1 MQRAL
6 LEKFRRRLEA
16 EREKTKVTLA
26 DITSE
31 LNQSLSASISEFS
44 TYDNHPADV
53 ASETYERGKDLA
65 LRGQQDY
72 ILSQIDAALER
83 IDEGSFGWCIDCGAP
98 ISAGRLEAIPYAA
111 RCLSCQG
118 ALPARE
124 HERPLEEPLVNELYR
139 NSFTDHAANENVG
152 FDGEDSWQAVA
163 RYGTS
168 NTPGDF
174 RQVEDYNDV
183 YIDHNEPIGIV
194 WEEEALPASYD
205 RSHDQFVKR
214 GRRIGLEKAPLRVR
228 KKPKRSN

>member
-16 EREKTKVTLA
+16 EREKTKATLA

-98 ISAGRLEAIPYAA
+98 ISAGWRLYHMQPVVSAVKEP
-111 RCLSCQG
+111 C
-118 ALPARE
+118 
-124 HERPLEEPLVNELYR
+124 PL
-139 NSFTDHAANENVG
+139 AN
-152 FDGEDSWQAVA
+152 
-163 RYGTS
+163 TS
-168 NTPGDF
+168 
-174 RQVEDYNDV
+174 
-183 YIDHNEPIGIV
+183 
-194 WEEEALPASYD
+194 
-205 RSHDQFVKR
+205 
-214 GRRIGLEKAPLRVR
+214 AP
-228 KKPKRSN
+228 